1 MEFRIPNSK
10 WIWASDPGVLK
21 SASANLVL
29 FRKSFEIG
37 EARQCRLR
45 VSADARY
52 KLYCNG
58 GLIALGP
65 AKGDRSVWYYDEVDL
80 TPYLRPGKN
89 VLCAQVLQYPTGHNL
104 GSHSVFRT
112 NTPGLY
118 VEEIYE
124 GLKEPVMQT
133 TGETAADTEDTMAH
147 GCIGLTADG
156 SWRWHYV
163 GGFSVVQEAMG
174 FAPLMFMEKVEA
186 DPALLGWTRPDFDD
200 SAWQHARPYS
210 LFEMRSS
217 VVPGNLL
224 PRPIPQVYRED
235 RQFEGVVQAIKSGS
249 NVKA

>member
-10 WIWASDPGVLK
+10 WIWASDPDVLK
-21 SASANLVL
+21 STSANLVL

-80 TPYLRPGKN
+80 TPYLRPEKN

-104 GSHSVFRT
+104 GSHGVFRT

-118 VEEIYE
+118 VDLHWPQ
-124 GLKEPVMQT
+124 GA
-133 TGETAADTEDTMAH
+133 GHADH
-147 GCIGLTADG
+147 
-156 SWRWHYV
+156 R
-163 GGFSVVQEAMG
+163 
-174 FAPLMFMEKVEA
+174 
-186 DPALLGWTRPDFDD
+186 
-200 SAWQHARPYS
+200 
-210 LFEMRSS
+210 
-217 VVPGNLL
+217 
-224 PRPIPQVYRED
+224 
-235 RQFEGVVQAIKSGS
+235 
-249 NVKA
+249 